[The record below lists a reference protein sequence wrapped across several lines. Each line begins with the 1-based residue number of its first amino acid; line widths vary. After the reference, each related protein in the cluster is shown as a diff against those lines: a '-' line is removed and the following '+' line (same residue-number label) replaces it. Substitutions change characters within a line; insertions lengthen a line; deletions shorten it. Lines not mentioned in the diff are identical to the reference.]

1 MRTDIRRRTILAT
14 LAAVAALYGD
24 RACSQDVPEKHEPG
38 ATAAS
43 RDDVKSLV
51 ELVRT
56 LQSQVETLNVRVR
69 SLEAKEEQAVNQAQ
83 SLRRERQASKSQT
96 NKTKAINGG
105 GAEPNDDSNE
115 IVSVSASACASASSN
130 PSPLTA
136 ESMTATPA
144 SQTQRMDSEDRVSHL
159 EEDLALAN
167 SKIAEQS
174 QSKVESGSKYRL
186 RLTGLAL
193 FNLFENRGVVDNL
206 DVPQVATRPGVLDSA
221 GTFGGSLRQ
230 SQIGLEGFGPE
241 IAGARTS
248 AEIQFDFG
256 GGFTHAPNGNLM
268 GLARLRTGTV
278 RLDWANTSIV
288 AGQDYLFFSPLTPTS
303 YSSLAIPALSYSGN
317 LWGWTPQVRAE
328 HRMHI
333 SDDSTIVLEGGILE
347 TLSGDA
353 PGFTYERGATWGER
367 SAQPGYAGRFAWSRS
382 GWGGNI
388 VAGVGGYYGRQDWGF
403 SRDVN
408 SWATTGDLSLP
419 LGRFVELAG
428 QFYRG
433 RAVGGLGGGI
443 GQSVLWNGQLFDP
456 ATEVYGLN
464 SMGGWMQVKLKP
476 TVKFE
481 VNGAVGEDN
490 PFAGDLRRFSGNPI
504 YANGLFSRNL
514 TSFANLIYRPRS
526 DVVFSLEY
534 RRLKTFLLDSNAN
547 SANHINLSMGYIF

>member
-1 MRTDIRRRTILAT
+1 MRNDTRRRRAILAT
-14 LAAVAALYGD
+14 LAVVTALYGD
-24 RACSQDVPEKHEPG
+24 RACSQGVEKSAP
-38 ATAAS
+38 AAAALN
-43 RDDVKSLV
+43 RDQVQTLA

-56 LQSQVETLNVRVR
+56 LQSQVEQLNLRVA
-69 SLEAKEEQAVNQAQ
+69 SLEANEKNAVGESLA
-83 SLRRERQASKSQT
+83 LRRELQAAKSKV
-96 NKTKAINGG
+96 NLAKDINGG
-105 GAEPNDDSNE
+105 GTQPGNYSSEIAGPNAAVAPE
-115 IVSVSASACASASSN
+115 ISGQS
-130 PSPLTA
+130 PS
-136 ESMTATPA
+136 
-144 SQTQRMDSEDRVSHL
+144 QDSEERVSRL

-174 QSKVESGSKYRL
+174 QTKVESGSKYRL

-193 FNLFENRGVVDNL
+193 FNLFENRGAVDNL
-206 DVPQVATRPGVLDSA
+206 DVPQVSTRRGVLDSA

-248 AEIQFDFG
+248 AEIQFDFA
-256 GGFTHAPNGNLM
+256 GGFTQAPNGTVM

-328 HRMHI
+328 HRIHI
-333 SDDSTIVLEGGILE
+333 SDDSTIALQGGILE
-347 TLSGDA
+347 TLSGDT
-353 PGFTYERGATWGER
+353 PGFSYERGPTWGER
-367 SAQPGYAGRFAWSRS
+367 SAQPGYAGRVAWSRS
-382 GWGGNI
+382 GWGGDI

-403 SRDVN
+403 SRNVG
-408 SWATTGDLSLP
+408 SWATTADLTLP
-419 LGRFVELAG
+419 LGRLVQLAG

-433 RAVGGLGGGI
+433 QAVGGLGGGI

-456 ATEVYGLN
+456 LTEVYGLN
-464 SMGGWMQVKLKP
+464 SMGGWMQLKLKP
-476 TVKFE
+476 ALKFE
-481 VNGAVGEDN
+481 INGAVGEDN

-514 TSFANLIYRPRS
+514 TSFANFIYRPRS
-526 DVVFSLEY
+526 DVIFSLEY

-547 SANHINLSMGYIF
+547 SANHINLSVGYIF

>member
-1 MRTDIRRRTILAT
+1 MQSDTRRRIILTA
-14 LAAVAALYGD
+14 LAAVTVLYGD
-24 RACSQDVPEKHEPG
+24 RACSQDAPEKSAPVEMP
-38 ATAAS
+38 AN
-43 RDDVKSLV
+43 RDDVKTLA
-51 ELVRT
+51 ELVHT
-56 LQSQVETLNVRVR
+56 LQSQVEKLNVRVR
-69 SLEAKEEQAVNQAQ
+69 SLEANEKNAVDEAQA
-83 SLRRERQASKSQT
+83 LRRELEAAKSQG
-96 NKTKAINGG
+96 NYVKGNNGG
-105 GAEPNDDSNE
+105 GAKPERESSE
-115 IVSVSASACASASSN
+115 IASSN
-130 PSPLTA
+130 
-136 ESMTATPA
+136 SMVTPAATPA
-144 SQTQRMDSEDRVSHL
+144 PNQRPPQDSEERMSQL
-159 EEDLALAN
+159 EEDLTLAN

-174 QSKVESGSKYRL
+174 QTKVESGSKYRL

-193 FNLFENRGVVDNL
+193 FNLFENRGAVDNL
-206 DVPQVATRPGVLDSA
+206 DVPQVATRRGVLDSA

-241 IAGARTS
+241 IAEARTS

-256 GGFTHAPNGNLM
+256 GGFAQAPNGSLL
-268 GLARLRTGTV
+268 GLVRLRTGTV

-328 HRMHI
+328 HRMHV
-333 SDDSTIVLEGGILE
+333 SEDSTIVVEGGILE

-353 PGFTYERGATWGER
+353 PGFSYERGPTWGER
-367 SAQPGYAGRFAWSRS
+367 SAQPAYAGRLAWSRS

-403 SRDVN
+403 SRNVN
-408 SWATTGDLSLP
+408 SWAATGDLTLP
-419 LGRFVELAG
+419 LGRSVQLAG

-456 ATEVYGLN
+456 TTEVYGLN
-464 SMGGWMQVKLKP
+464 SMGGWMQLKLKP
-476 TVKFE
+476 VLKFE
-481 VNGAVGEDN
+481 INGAVGEDN

-514 TSFANLIYRPRS
+514 TWFTNFIYRPRS
-526 DVVFSLEY
+526 DVIFSLEY

-547 SANHINLSMGYIF
+547 SANHINLSVGYIF